1 MGISRL
7 KPRYTNSHS
16 LVIKPPRTHSK
27 MNTSTNTMQTP
38 VEAAFFLGKLN
49 KKHDREQIYN
59 ALRALSKRHRFYI
72 TKLDMPYGDNRS
84 KRGNK
89 GYCFVHCKS
98 QEQVDRVVALK
109 FVQLGS
115 QKCEVKP
122 YAGRGVDSNVT
133 SGYSTPSQQSAMNTE
148 MHQKQR
154 EQLLK
159 KCLRLS
165 QKSKRKPTWAEESDE
180 PEAYYDDS
188 DVFSDDDDISVSD
201 ESLEDTLDA
210 EQVSDF
216 LQSSIVNAS
225 KDGKALE
232 FLQAYFEAYET
243 ILQQV
248 QEYSPEQLDSLSKK
262 YAAVVQ

>member
-1 MGISRL
+1 MGD
-7 KPRYTNSHS
+7 SHS
-16 LVIKPPRTHSK
+16 LVINTPRTPSK
-27 MNTSTNTMQTP
+27 MNPSTNTVP
-38 VEAAFFLGKLN
+38 APAEAAFFLGKLN

-59 ALRALSKRHRFYI
+59 ALRALGKRHRFYI
-72 TKLDMPYGDNRS
+72 TKLDMPYGDNRT

-122 YAGRGVDSNVT
+122 YGGRGTASNVT
-133 SGYSTPSQQSAMNTE
+133 SGYSTPFENSLMNTE

-188 DVFSDDDDISVSD
+188 DVFSDEEDICAKN
-201 ESLEDTLDA
+201 ESSEGPLDV

-216 LQSSIVNAS
+216 LQNSMLNAS
-225 KDGKALE
+225 KNGKALE
-232 FLQAYFEAYET
+232 FLQSYFAAYET
-243 ILQQV
+243 ILKQV
-248 QEYSPEQLDSLSKK
+248 QEYSPEQLDSLSRK
-262 YAAVVQ
+262 YAAVIQ

>member
-7 KPRYTNSHS
+7 KPRYTDSHS
-16 LVIKPPRTHSK
+16 LVI
-27 MNTSTNTMQTP
+27 NTSKNSFKNEYLHQYHANASRSRLFPGKAEQETRPRADLQCASCPRQTP
-38 VEAAFFLGKLN
+38 PILHHETR
-49 KKHDREQIYN
+49 H
-59 ALRALSKRHRFYI
+59 ALRRQPKQTRQQRLLFCTLQVPGTS
-72 TKLDMPYGDNRS
+72 RS
-84 KRGNK
+84 R
-89 GYCFVHCKS
+89 CCS
-98 QEQVDRVVALK
+98 QVRSAWK
-109 FVQLGS
+109 P
-115 QKCEVKP
+115 KCEVKP
-122 YAGRGVDSNVT
+122 YAGRGTVSNAT
-133 SGYSTPSQQSAMNTE
+133 SGYSTPSQESVMNTE

-188 DVFSDDDDISVSD
+188 DVFSDDEDICVSD
-201 ESLEDTLDA
+201 ESLEETLGA
-210 EQVSDF
+210 KQVSDF
-216 LQSSIVNAS
+216 LQSSMVNAS

-248 QEYSPEQLDSLSKK
+248 QEYSPEQLDSLSRK

>member
-1 MGISRL
+1 MD
-7 KPRYTNSHS
+7 
-16 LVIKPPRTHSK
+16 
-27 MNTSTNTMQTP
+27 
-38 VEAAFFLGKLN
+38 AAFFLGKLN
-49 KKHDREQIYN
+49 KKHDREQIYS
-59 ALRALSKRHRFYI
+59 ALRALGKRHRFYI
-72 TKLDMPYGDNRS
+72 TKLDMPYGDNRT

-98 QEQVDRVVALK
+98 QEQVDRVLALK

-122 YAGRGVDSNVT
+122 YGGRGTASNTT
-133 SGYSTPSQQSAMNTE
+133 SGYSTPCNQSAVNSG

-165 QKSKRKPTWAEESDE
+165 QKSMRKPTWAEESDE

-188 DVFSDDDDISVSD
+188 DVFSEDEDICLSD
-201 ESLEDTLDA
+201 KASEETLDA
-210 EQVSDF
+210 KQVSDF
-216 LQSSIVNAS
+216 LQNSMVNAS

-243 ILQQV
+243 ILCIKAISRHCYVSVDEIKLYRQ
-248 QEYSPEQLDSLSKK
+248 
-262 YAAVVQ
+262 